1 MKSKHPWLKDID
13 LNERSQEKLLVF
25 NDKNIKRSQE
35 QINNMFVEMKKR
47 QMVTKYG
54 KKPDVNLNNLE
65 KKGVFKVDND
75 GLWELVAKCDNQ
87 KQAEEEIIWRAKEFE
102 VIINKKT
109 TLAQTAA
116 PYRGT
121 YVIFPIFEIK

>member
-1 MKSKHPWLKDID
+1 MKSKHPWLKDIKIH
-13 LNERSQEKLLVF
+13 ESSQEKLFCF
-25 NDKNIKRSQE
+25 NDKNIKQSQE
-35 QINNMFVEMKKR
+35 QTDNMFVEMKKK
-47 QMVTKYG
+47 QMVAKYG

-65 KKGVFKVDND
+65 KRGVFKVDNN

-87 KQAEEEIIWRAKEFE
+87 KQAEDEIILRAKEFE
-102 VIINKKT
+102 IIISEKT
-109 TLAQTAA
+109 MLAQTVA